1 MQKIGEIKEP
11 LYGYVQEI
19 VVVPIDKLE
28 VIEIQRKPSPY
39 HIKRLAESI
48 RKVGFVAPLI
58 TIRKGEQKL
67 IVIDGQHRLLA
78 ARNMGIEQV
87 PCIIV
92 PDRFANEIMEFNI
105 EKTMTLREKC
115 YVALNL
121 YKIFLSEKPNINE
134 NETEVMDAIEFSYF
148 VTLGIA
154 YENEQRF
161 FGSAY
166 ESIMRRLDWFLNIP
180 IKDAYEKRKERANFL
195 IELDD
200 LARKAVEKV
209 QEIGINHPF
218 LYKEIISFC
227 NPIGRRR
234 KIEEGF
240 EDVMRAL
247 KSNIENLLSEPDK
260 IREHRFSEEMEIQ

>member
-11 LYGYVQEI
+11 LYGHIQEI
-19 VVVPIDKLE
+19 VIVPVDKLE
-28 VIEIQRKPSPY
+28 VIEIQRKPSQH
-39 HIKRLAESI
+39 HIKRLAESM

-58 TIRKGEQKL
+58 AIKREGKDKL
-67 IVIDGQHRLLA
+67 TVIDGQHRLLA
-78 ARNMGIEQV
+78 ARNIGIEQL

-92 PDRFANEIMEFNI
+92 PDKFANELMELNI

-115 YVALNL
+115 YVALNV
-121 YKIFLSEKPNINE
+121 YRIFLNEKPDINE
-134 NETEVMDAIEFSYF
+134 DGFEVMDAIEFPYF

-154 YENEQRF
+154 YEEKQKF

-166 ESIMRRLDWFLNIP
+166 ESIMKRLDWFFNIP
-180 IKDAYEKRKERANFL
+180 IKDAYDKRKERAKFL

-209 QEIGINHPF
+209 QEMGINHPF

-240 EDVMRAL
+240 EEVMQAL
-247 KSNIENLLSEPDK
+247 KSNLENLVDEPER
-260 IREHRFSEEMEIQ
+260 IREHRSSEEVEV